1 VAAWQWGGAIGAAIL
16 IAPFVAGCGG
26 GEGSTPLL
34 AGAGRDSAGVLVVE
48 SRDPVWPA
56 GAGWRLSAAPEL
68 EIGAADGAV
77 EYQFEEVAG
86 LVPLS
91 GGRWAVADAGASEIR
106 VYDAAGRFIRAAGR
120 PGDGPGEYRRL
131 NAIGVGPGDT
141 LWVYDFGTRRFTVL
155 DPGLLVARTVTLSG
169 DLANVGGVALLP
181 DGGFLVREYWS
192 SRPATTL
199 ALGLRR
205 DPAAVARVDRA
216 GRVRDT
222 TVLVPGREVLISNEG
237 GRAVMS
243 APLAAR
249 AATVAWAGDQV
260 VVGDQTTF
268 ELRVYGLDKGL
279 RRVVRRVGVDLRLDP
294 DAVAR
299 ALDRRLADVPPGQ
312 RPARRVE
319 LDALPRPATRPAYG
333 DVLADGAGRI
343 WAAVW
348 VPDGDAPAWTVFDP
362 AGRLLGDVPM
372 PPGFTP
378 RWIGDD
384 LVAGVQRDDLGVE
397 RVRVHRIE
405 RE

>member
-1 VAAWQWGGAIGAAIL
+1 ML
-16 IAPFVAGCGG
+16 IAPLIAGCGG
-26 GEGSTPLL
+26 GDGGTPSI
-34 AGAGRDSAGVLVVE
+34 AEVGRDSAGVRIVE
-48 SRDPVWPA
+48 SREPVWPE

-68 EIGAADGAV
+68 EIGLADGPV
-77 EYQFEEVAG
+77 EYQFEEIAG

-91 GGRWAVADAGASEIR
+91 GGRWAVADGGASEIR

-131 NAIGVGPGDT
+131 TAIGAGPGDT
-141 LWVYDFGTRRFTVL
+141 LWVYDFGARRFTVL
-155 DPGLLVARTVTLSG
+155 DPALLVARTVTLAG
-169 DLANVGGVALLP
+169 DLANVDGVALLP

-205 DPAAVARVDRA
+205 NPAAVARVDRA

-222 TVLVPGREVLISNEG
+222 TVLVPGREVLISSEA

-249 AATVAWAGDQV
+249 AASVAWTVDQV

-268 ELRVYGLDKGL
+268 ELRVYSLDGGL
-279 RRVVRRVGVDLRLDP
+279 RRVVRRVGLDLRLDP
-294 DAVAR
+294 GAVAR
-299 ALDRRLADVPPGQ
+299 ALDARLAGLPPGQ
-312 RPARRVE
+312 RPARRIE
-319 LDALPRPATRPAYG
+319 LEALPRPATRPAYG

-348 VPDGDAPAWTVFDP
+348 VPAGDAPAWTVFD
-362 AGRLLGDVPM
+362 ADGRLLGDVPM

-397 RVRVHRIE
+397 RVRVYRIG